1 MKDKYREETNLDVYD
16 DKEQPGSYTDDY
28 VRWLEYKAFK
38 LEQVSSLLLSYFLPT
53 DPASTSN
60 EMFERRMKIIEI
72 LNVPEDW
79 DKFDYQTKRYSFDD
93 LIDIFSELMNR
104 KTEEDERKR

>member
-1 MKDKYREETNLDVYD
+1 MNIL
-16 DKEQPGSYTDDY
+16 
-28 VRWLEYKAFK
+28 
-38 LEQVSSLLLSYFLPT
+38 SSL
-53 DPASTSN
+53 
-60 EMFERRMKIIEI
+60 KEI